1 MLENRLRIIWL
12 GHSCFKIEYGEYSM
26 VIDPYKD
33 GMIPGLSPL
42 HEEACEVFAS
52 HGHNDH
58 NWFQAVSMLENCVKS
73 PFEVKKIMSTHDD
86 EGGKKRGMN
95 TIHVFEGAGFRFAH
109 FGDLGEVLDEKRLEE
124 IGHLDVAMIPVGG
137 YYTIDAKVAAETVG
151 KLMPRIVIPMHY
163 SSESFGFD
171 VIRGV
176 GDFLDLAGNVVEYDD
191 NFIEVTHD
199 KEPQTA
205 VLKYKG

>member
-1 MLENRLRIIWL
+1 MLENGLRIIWL
-12 GHSCFKIEYGEYSM
+12 GHSCFKILYGEYSM

-33 GMIPGLSPL
+33 GMIPGLAPL

-58 NWFQAVSMLENCVKS
+58 NWFKAVSLLENCVKS

-109 FGDLGEVLDEKRLEE
+109 FGDLGEVLDDKRLEE

-137 YYTIDAKVAAETVG
+137 YYTIDAKAAAETVL
-151 KLMPRIVIPMHY
+151 KLKPRIVIPMHY

-171 VIRGV
+171 VISGV
-176 GDFLDLAGNVVEYDD
+176 RDFLDLSGNVIKYND
-191 NFIEVTHD
+191 NFIEVTPD
-199 KEPQTA
+199 TEPQTA

>member
-1 MLENRLRIIWL
+1 MDEKLRIKWL

-26 VIDPYKD
+26 VIDPYKE

-58 NWFQAVSMLENCVKS
+58 NWFQAVKIIDGGAKS
-73 PFEVKKIMSTHDD
+73 PFNVSKIISTHDD
-86 EGGKKRGMN
+86 DGGRKRGMN
-95 TIHVFEGAGFRFAH
+95 TIHVFEGEGYRFAH
-109 FGDLGEVLDEKRLEE
+109 FGDLGESLDDKRLGE
-124 IGHLDVAMIPVGG
+124 IGQLDVAMIPVGG
-137 YYTIDAKVAAETVG
+137 YYTIDASVASEIVK
-151 KLMPRIVIPMHY
+151 KLMPKVVIPMHY

-171 VIRGV
+171 VIKGV
-176 GDFLDLAGNVVEYDD
+176 GEFLELTGSVVEYDD
-191 NFIEVTHD
+191 NLIEVTHD
-199 KEPQTA
+199 TKRQTA